1 MKYSNGSKS
10 KFISDRS
17 GMEFPYNEQRKEW
30 NGSIVHTSEYEE
42 KHPQLDPKKPPFE
55 PQTLKSP
62 RSPAS
67 EPQEVAV
74 AENVFGASGSLQ
86 AITSIGTITVTTS

>member
-1 MKYSNGSKS
+1 MERFDCSHFRIRGKTPAV
-10 KFISDRS
+10 RS
-17 GMEFPYNEQRKEW
+17 E
-30 NGSIVHTSEYEE
+30 
-42 KHPQLDPKKPPFE
+42 KPP
-55 PQTLKSP
+55 
-62 RSPAS
+62 S